1 MDIVLDKSKYHNKVQ
16 SEKDTLEDG
25 IERGIPIDRG
35 RSIEHSLGL

>member
-1 MDIVLDKSKYHNKVQ
+1 MDIVLDMSRYHNGVQ
-16 SEKDTLEDG
+16 AEKDTLEDG